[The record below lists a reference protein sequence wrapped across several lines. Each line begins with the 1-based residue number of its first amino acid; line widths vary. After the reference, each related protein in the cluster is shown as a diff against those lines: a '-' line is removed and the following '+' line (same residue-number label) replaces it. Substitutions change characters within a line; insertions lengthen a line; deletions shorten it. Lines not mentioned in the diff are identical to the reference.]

1 MPKPPLTP
9 RQRAFREQLYIELL
23 RPDHLDRIR
32 RGLEG
37 TSSGYDINGAMQEV
51 ADEAVRAMAN
61 RLPTSRGFSG
71 MEG

>member
-23 RPDHLDRIR
+23 RPDHLDRIK
-32 RGLEG
+32 RGLQG

-51 ADEAVRAMAN
+51 ADEAVRAMAE
-61 RLPTSRGFSG
+61 RLKSG
-71 MEG
+71 RAT